1 MRIDQL
7 RFFTAIYECKSI
19 NKAAIKLER
28 SVQNL
33 SYALQSLEDELNVPL
48 LIRSYHG
55 VIPTEA
61 GKKLY
66 SIATD
71 IIASLDHFML
81 DLSQNDHNQPLPI
94 RINKIIAPVILS
106 SLNSYISHN
115 KLPITLVVDK
125 APLPEIKFLN
135 SPISILL
142 YTESQAASF
151 QSLFPDY
158 QFINIVEIDFDF
170 LMNTNHPLADK
181 QIIKASDLIAATDAN
196 FNNEDIIYGMNI
208 TDNISYNLKYPFQ
221 YTYTFS
227 KPSTIPFEELAFLRH
242 NNLALSYSL
251 SIKNCSFLCR
261 ALPKDVSD
269 VKAISY
275 EYPYCNL
282 YAILYTASPHYEANL
297 FLTEILQNHLC

>member
-1 MRIDQL
+1 M
-7 RFFTAIYECKSI
+7 
-19 NKAAIKLER
+19 
-28 SVQNL
+28 
-33 SYALQSLEDELNVPL
+33 
-48 LIRSYHG
+48 
-55 VIPTEA
+55 
-61 GKKLY
+61 
-66 SIATD
+66 
-71 IIASLDHFML
+71 
-81 DLSQNDHNQPLPI
+81 
-94 RINKIIAPVILS
+94 
-106 SLNSYISHN
+106 
-115 KLPITLVVDK
+115 
-125 APLPEIKFLN
+125 PEIKFLN

-251 SIKNCSFLCR
+251 SIKNCSFYAGHYLKMCLMSKQFLMISLLQFVCYSLYCLT
-261 ALPKDVSD
+261 AL
-269 VKAISY
+269 
-275 EYPYCNL
+275 
-282 YAILYTASPHYEANL
+282 
-297 FLTEILQNHLC
+297 